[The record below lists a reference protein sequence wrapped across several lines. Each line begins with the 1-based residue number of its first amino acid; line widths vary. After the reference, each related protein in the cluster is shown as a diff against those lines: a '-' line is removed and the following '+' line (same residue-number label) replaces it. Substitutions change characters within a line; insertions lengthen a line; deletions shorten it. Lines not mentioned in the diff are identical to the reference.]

1 MEEGYVI
8 GEVSRWCERI
18 SDSYF
23 RERANALSNLGFIL
37 TGLFMFW
44 IISGETLKLHS
55 RFHATNAILYARS
68 ISWSRIITYAWHSMN
83 GAQWAD
89 WLSMIMFISIPWLVN
104 LFTIRDW
111 SEPSFVKI
119 YCLIVGIYAISVV
132 PGNRSWN
139 KFQLLVSFHCSLGNH
154 RGPSIILFPCSAH
167 IFWVDWICRNG
178 LIVILHEVLG
188 NFTGIGG

>member
-1 MEEGYVI
+1 MNRTLFFIPVLIVGLFFLTYITLANTINFLSVEEGYVI

-55 RFHATNAILYARS
+55 RFHGPTPTAILYAS
-68 ISWSRIITYAWHSMN
+68 AAVFLGPGSLLMHGTHTEW
-83 GAQWAD
+83 GQWAD

-104 LFTIRDW
+104 IFVIKDY
-111 SEPSFVKI
+111 SEKI
-119 YCLIVGIYAISVV
+119 FAKTLIQM
-132 PGNRSWN
+132 
-139 KFQLLVSFHCSLGNH
+139 KQ
-154 RGPSIILFPCSAH
+154 
-167 IFWVDWICRNG
+167 
-178 LIVILHEVLG
+178 
-188 NFTGIGG
+188 